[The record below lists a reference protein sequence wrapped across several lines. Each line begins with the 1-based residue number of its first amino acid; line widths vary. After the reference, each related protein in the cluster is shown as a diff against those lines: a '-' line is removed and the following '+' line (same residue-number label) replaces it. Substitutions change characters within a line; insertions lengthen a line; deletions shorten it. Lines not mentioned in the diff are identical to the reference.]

1 MKDSIYLLLTG
12 STRLAG
18 HTGEILDVEGSAALR
33 DSETRDQPTPSG
45 VQAPVAPMAPKG
57 RL

>member
-12 STRLAG
+12 GTHLAG
-18 HTGEILDVEGSAALR
+18 HIGEILDVEGGVALR
-33 DSETRDQPTPSG
+33 DSETWDQPTPSG